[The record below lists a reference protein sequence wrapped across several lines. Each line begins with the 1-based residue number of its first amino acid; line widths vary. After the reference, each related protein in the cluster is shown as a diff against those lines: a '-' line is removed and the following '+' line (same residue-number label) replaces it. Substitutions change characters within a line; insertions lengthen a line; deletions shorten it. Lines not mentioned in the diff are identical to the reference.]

1 MRKSKY
7 RFILLIVACMTAG
20 IVLPVLEAAGQ
31 SGPATN
37 ILGLRTSVKA
47 NQTRLIFDAS
57 GGKPLQIG
65 PASPDGISVFF
76 GQITAKIPDKAISNQ
91 ASPVKEIKFRR
102 EGGFFEVLFRSK
114 NATVASKVEGA
125 GRGRYSLILDVTASQ
140 AKPAPAAEPPK
151 ENPAPVETRKIETS
165 ELFGSKVS
173 ASVKNTLANGERAS
187 GKFEAEKQAVPKAK
201 SFVPMDEQT
210 AALFRDADEKFVS
223 CSRNLVLCAPEIVD
237 AYGDALRKGSQ
248 SDQAPRALYRT
259 ALAHM
264 QMGNFGRAEKL
275 FRQVVAE
282 WPDNPV
288 ACRAWI
294 GIGNVFDKKQGYL
307 EAMEAFRWALRIAV
321 DKDDKI
327 AASFELGKEL
337 LTLGAARDALEML
350 NQSVSLDPD
359 YYMKKPD
366 VYRLIGEAEFSL
378 GMWDKS
384 KEHLLR
390 YVNYQESTPDQDMVL
405 AKLAEV
411 YLNQGDTYLANRM
424 YGFLQKYYTDSE
436 GDLISRIR
444 KAELLE
450 KADRPGAT
458 RIYAELCEKDL
469 APALRRIVQYK
480 LSSLYLKRG
489 DLEQSLE
496 LVDGILQDKDALAST
511 EIIAL
516 RERVLAEM
524 VKKYYAEKNYVPAVQ
539 LYEKYRTLFD
549 TMQSAD
555 MWENIAE
562 CYACLKFYTNA
573 LEIYDRLIAK
583 GQRKGDEVQLKCAL
597 YAIRAGNQDRSSQ
610 YCKFVTDASDLKKSE
625 IQGHIFYRDRKYA
638 DAVRS
643 FAKVLQ
649 KGKELENGDP
659 DSLHYYGLSL
669 YETRKYDE
677 AISVFQKC
685 LQRLKKDDS
694 DMRRQTLISLARCY
708 AETKQHETAIEMM
721 ESALPLGGEGK
732 SNELLYE
739 LSNLYLAA
747 GQAEKATENLNR
759 IVGAQNPFWT
769 AVAQQQL
776 NSIQM
781 AQPNPIR

>member
-1 MRKSKY
+1 MRKAKHC
-7 RFILLIVACMTAG
+7 FIVLMTACITGG
-20 IVLPVLEAAGQ
+20 ITLPVFGATAQNGQ
-31 SGPATN
+31 ATN
-37 ILGLRTSVKA
+37 ILRLRTSVNA

-65 PASPDGISVFF
+65 PASSDGISVFF
-76 GQITAKIPDKAISNQ
+76 GQITAKIPDKTISSP

-102 EGGFFEVLFRSK
+102 EGGFLEVLFRSK
-114 NATVASKVEGA
+114 NAKVTSKVEGS
-125 GRGRYSLILDVTASQ
+125 RQGRYSLVLDVTASSE
-140 AKPAPAAEPPK
+140 KPAPAAAEKPK
-151 ENPAPVETRKIETS
+151 ETPAPVETKKIETS

-173 ASVKNTLANGERAS
+173 ASVKNVLATGERAS
-187 GKFEAEKQAVPKAK
+187 GKFEAEKQAVPKPK
-201 SFVPMDEQT
+201 SFVPLDEQT
-210 AALFRDADEKFVS
+210 AALFRNADEKFDS

-237 AYGDALRKGSQ
+237 AYGDALRTGSK
-248 SDQAPRALYRT
+248 SDQAPGALYRT
-259 ALAHM
+259 ALAHI
-264 QMGNFGRAEKL
+264 QMGNFSRAEKL
-275 FRQVVAE
+275 FRQVVSE
-282 WPDNPV
+282 WPDHPA

-321 DKDDKI
+321 DKDDKA

-337 LTLGAARDALEML
+337 LTLGAAKDALEML
-350 NQSVSLDPD
+350 NQSISLDPD
-359 YYMKKPD
+359 YYVKKPD
-366 VYRLIGEAEFSL
+366 VYRLIGEAEFSQ

-390 YVNYQESTPDQDMVL
+390 YVNYQESAPDQDMVL

-411 YLNQGDTYLANRM
+411 YLNQGDAYMANRM

-496 LVDGILQDKDALAST
+496 LVDGILKDKDALAST

-516 RERVLAEM
+516 RERVLSEM
-524 VKKYYAEKNYVPAVQ
+524 VGKYYADKNYIPAVQ
-539 LYEKYRTLFD
+539 LYEKYRALFD
-549 TMQSAD
+549 TMQPAD

-562 CYACLKFYTNA
+562 CYAGLKFYSNS

-583 GQRKGDEVQLKCAL
+583 GQRKGDDVQLKCAL
-597 YAIRAGNQDRSSQ
+597 YAIRSGDQDRSSQ
-610 YCKFVTDASDLKKSE
+610 YCRFVSDASDLKKSE

-638 DAVRS
+638 DAVRC

-649 KGKELENGDP
+649 KGKELENADP

-669 YETRKYDE
+669 YETRKCDE

-685 LQRLKKDDS
+685 LQRLKKDDAE
-694 DMRRQTLISLARCY
+694 MRRQTLVSLARCY
-708 AETKQHETAIEMM
+708 AETKQYQTAIETM
-721 ESALPLGGEGK
+721 ESALSEREGQ

-739 LSNLYLAA
+739 LSNFYLAA
-747 GQAEKATENLNR
+747 GQAEKATENLNQ